1 MIYHLRAIS
10 NESDDFVLDIAI
22 DSQFT
27 FLELH
32 DFIQEKLD
40 YDPSHMAS
48 FFLTDEDWS
57 KECEITLLD
66 MNEEVETTFCM
77 EKTPLS
83 NLLTEKKQRMLYAFD
98 LFSERVLF
106 MELSHIDE
114 GELPTP
120 VCLKLIGTPPP
131 QFSEEEFG
139 LNNQESDI
147 FSLYDDDEDED
158 LLFNDFENI
167 DNYSDE
173 EFDENN
179 FY

>member
-10 NESDDFVLDIAI
+10 NESDDFILDIAI

-48 FFLTDEDWS
+48 FFTTDEGWN
-57 KECEITLLD
+57 KEQEITLVD
-66 MNEEVETTFCM
+66 MNEETETTFCM
-77 EKTPLS
+77 EKTLLS
-83 NLLTEKKQRMLYAFD
+83 DLFKEPKQRALYAFD

-106 MELSHIDE
+106 MQLSQIDE
-114 GELPTP
+114 GNLRLP
-120 VCLKLIGTPPP
+120 VCLKLEGTPPI
-131 QFSEEEFG
+131 QFSEP
-139 LNNQESDI
+139 D
-147 FSLYDDDEDED
+147 FSLYDSVERGDSFYDDEDMD
-158 LLFNDFENI
+158 DLFNDHENI
-167 DNYSDE
+167 DDLSDE
-173 EFDENN
+173 EYDDNN

>member
-48 FFLTDEDWS
+48 FFTTDEDWN
-57 KECEITLLD
+57 KEHEITLID
-66 MNEEVETTFCM
+66 MDEEAENTSCM
-77 EKTPLS
+77 ERTRLKD
-83 NLLTEKKQRMLYAFD
+83 LLTHPKQRILYAFD

-106 MELSHIDE
+106 MELSQIDE
-114 GELPTP
+114 GKLQFP
-120 VCLKLIGTPPP
+120 VCTKLQGTAPV
-131 QFSEEEFG
+131 QFSESG
-139 LNNQESDI
+139 
-147 FSLYDDDEDED
+147 FSLDAQEVNNDSFYDDDMDDLFNGLED
-158 LLFNDFENI
+158 LDSFG
-167 DNYSDE
+167 DE
-173 EFDENN
+173 EYDDDNL
-179 FY
+179 Y